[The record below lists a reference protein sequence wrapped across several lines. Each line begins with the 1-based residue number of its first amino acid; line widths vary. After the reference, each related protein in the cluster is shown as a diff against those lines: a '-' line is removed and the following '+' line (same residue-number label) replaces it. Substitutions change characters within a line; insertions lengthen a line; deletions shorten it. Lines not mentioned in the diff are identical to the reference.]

1 MYLHGHSKA
10 SSCYDHP
17 TKPIAGHLP
26 PFNDP
31 AIAIAVTLDGKPV
44 TGLCP
49 GETYEFTVQF
59 PAPRAALVTVSQ
71 GTIPQSNV
79 PRCANVFTSP
89 EKQLVKSVQA
99 SWKVTCSMLGGVEIK
114 VTSGVSSSG
123 KLLKGQLGLPV
134 LRLSQCPNNKCIAT
148 SPTSSAAAAAP
159 AAAAAAAV
167 PEAEGKVLTPLMDS
181 QQSSLVMIADAS
193 KPTAAAA
200 AAAPVAPLTATGGV
214 LRTNA
219 PVVPASLTQIGSGCS
234 SESKLG
240 YQCSK
245 EVGKGVVLH
254 YSLGGEQPSN
264 ACTQKSAY
272 ERLGGAS
279 KGSMMHF
286 ALESDLQGY
295 LGLGF
300 PTNPGSMVPADA
312 VIATIDDKTAATS
325 VGSYRLTAPTTAGVK
340 PSDGWAT
347 GLGAVRQFN
356 LTRNSQTTTLCFSRP
371 VSSAA
376 ALTSSINPA
385 VVPLIWSSS
394 TSNAFTKHKMQGSLI
409 VNLISGKYSDV
420 SSSSGNSA
428 AQIAHGVLM
437 LVAFCALMPAGMLLA
452 RHKWLFGDS
461 EAGRLPNTWRHLH
474 QLLQLLAVLCVIASF
489 GLAMVLFF
497 SENGTGAGIHKLY
510 TPHFGLG
517 VAAVAVSVLQL
528 AGGFMNPGVGHSALP
543 MWRVGHYSLG
553 WVAMIL
559 GIVNCFLGVLLMHD
573 LKNAALVAWLT
584 PICVLLGLMA
594 LAGLVLEV
602 PKRTLE
608 RKGRYDARTLSY
620 RPGVPQG
627 DDKAPC
633 SPTALEAQPQQQQ
646 PEA

>member
-26 PFNDP
+26 PVNDP
-31 AIAIAVTLDGKPV
+31 SIAIAVTLDGKPV

-49 GETYEFTVQF
+49 GETYDFRVQF

-71 GTIPQSNV
+71 GTISQSNV

-89 EKQLVKSVQA
+89 EEQLVKSVQA

-134 LRLSQCPNNKCIAT
+134 LRLSQCPNN
-148 SPTSSAAAAAP
+148 
-159 AAAAAAAV
+159 
-167 PEAEGKVLTPLMDS
+167 
-181 QQSSLVMIADAS
+181 
-193 KPTAAAA
+193 
-200 AAAPVAPLTATGGV
+200 
-214 LRTNA
+214 N
-219 PVVPASLTQIGSGCS
+219 

-245 EVGKGVVLH
+245 EVEKGVVLH

-312 VIATIDDKTAATS
+312 VIATIDDKTATTS

-420 SSSSGNSA
+420 SSASGNSA
-428 AQIAHGVLM
+428 AQIAHGALM

-497 SENGTGAGIHKLY
+497 SENGTGSGIHKLY

-608 RKGRYDARTLSY
+608 RKGRYNARTLSY
-620 RPGVPQG
+620 RRQVPHG
-627 DDKAPC
+627 DDKAPR
-633 SPTALEAQPQQQQ
+633 SPTAVEAQPQQQQ
-646 PEA
+646 PEP